1 MKVAVIGVGYWGPNL
16 VRNLLQIDACEQVVA
31 YDLDES
37 RLKGIVR
44 HYPSTAIAH
53 DLDQVLSDP
62 AIGAVVVATPVK
74 THAEIATRALE
85 AGKSVLVEK
94 PLAISSSEARALVDL
109 ARSRRLLVMAGH
121 TFLFSPPVQRVK
133 RLIEAGELG
142 RASCRERVLPTV

>member
-1 MKVAVIGVGYWGPNL
+1 
-16 VRNLLQIDACEQVVA
+16 
-31 YDLDES
+31 
-37 RLKGIVR
+37 LKGIIR
-44 HYPSTAIAH
+44 HYPTTAIAH

-74 THAEIATRALE
+74 THAEIAVRALE
-85 AGKSVLVEK
+85 AGKGVLVEK

-142 RASCRERVLPTV
+142 KIGRAHV